1 MKKKLLSLMLVFVM
15 VLACTMTVF
24 AANDVPVLTLEKNQY
39 NYPYN
44 SDMERHIKVSW
55 TKVYGSGT
63 YQVQIDDNMNFE
75 SPIIK
80 RTANTYWNFVF
91 SENADLTY
99 YLRVKKMNGEWS
111 NVVTAE
117 PDNII
122 KSEVNPYFKVPTLP
136 KIPDITNSIK
146 ITPKIIVPK
155 IKIPVPKI
163 E

>member
-1 MKKKLLSLMLVFVM
+1 MKKKLLSLILVFAM
-15 VLACTMTVF
+15 MLTCTTTAF

-55 TKVYGSGT
+55 TKNYGSGT
-63 YQVQIDDNMNFE
+63 YQIQLDDNANFE
-75 SPIIK
+75 SPVIK
-80 RTANTYWNFVF
+80 RTSNTYWNFVF
-91 SENADLTY
+91 SENADLRY

-111 NVVTAE
+111 NVVVAE
-117 PDNII
+117 PDNVIESKANSYI
-122 KSEVNPYFKVPTLP
+122 KVPTLP

-146 ITPKIIVPK
+146 ITPKITVPK
-155 IKIPVPKI
+155 IKIPAPKI